1 MDDEEVASKYL
12 HVVPPKYTQI
22 ALSIE
27 TMLDMSTLMIEDLTG
42 RLRMVDDLT
51 GVTATSADGK
61 LLLTEEEWTAR
72 MWEKRSG
79 EGSS

>member
-1 MDDEEVASKYL
+1 
-12 HVVPPKYTQI
+12 
-22 ALSIE
+22 
-27 TMLDMSTLMIEDLTG
+27 MLDMSTLTIEDLTG
-42 RLRMVDDLT
+42 HLRTVDDRI
-51 GVTATSADGK
+51 GATATLVGVK

>member
-27 TMLDMSTLMIEDLTG
+27 TMLDMSTLMIEDLT
-42 RLRMVDDLT
+42 RSLRTVDDRT
-51 GVTATSADGK
+51 GATATSDNIK

-72 MWEKRSG
+72 MW
-79 EGSS
+79 